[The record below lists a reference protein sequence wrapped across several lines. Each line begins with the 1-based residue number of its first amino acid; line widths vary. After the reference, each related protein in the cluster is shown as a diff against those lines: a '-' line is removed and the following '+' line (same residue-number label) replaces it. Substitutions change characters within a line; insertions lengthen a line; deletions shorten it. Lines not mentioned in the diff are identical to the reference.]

1 MIPMLVMVILHSA
14 TGVEIDVN
22 TATITNMRSP
32 EPGHKHFTPDVR
44 CLINMS
50 DGKFI
55 TVKETCEEVR
65 RVMDA
70 RKKAIRERQP

>member
-1 MIPMLVMVILHSA
+1 MLVMIILHSA
-14 TGVEIDVN
+14 SGVEIDVN

-32 EPGHKHFTPDVR
+32 EPGHKHFTPDVK

-65 RVMDA
+65 RAMEA
-70 RKKAIRERQP
+70 RRKAIRERNQ

>member
-1 MIPMLVMVILHSA
+1 MIPLLVMVILHSA

-32 EPGHKHFTPDVR
+32 EPGNKNFTPDVR

-50 DGKFI
+50 DGKFV
-55 TVKETCEEVR
+55 TVKETCDEVR
-65 RVMDA
+65 RAMEA
-70 RKKAIRERQP
+70 RKKATKGGNQ